1 MLSTETI
8 IQRLDIS
15 ESKVAELNDDIV
27 ELNKKVSDLEEENKI
42 CIEKIAELNTKVSSL
57 NTEVSGLKD
66 AMSLLEERL
75 LKRFNDELLALEDRH
90 LNKRKKLFEALV
102 EYHQ

>member
-8 IQRLDIS
+8 IQRLDFS

-27 ELNKKVSDLEEENKI
+27 ELNKKVSGLEEENKI
-42 CIEKIAELNTKVSSL
+42 CIEKIAEL

-102 EYHQ
+102 DFYQ